1 MIKKIVLISVILL
14 VTVLINAQTKN
25 RTMISDQEKEQVLQI
40 HKKIFNAIAEK
51 IEPDL
56 RENMQDVFLF
66 TSANADVQDK
76 ETFIKGFAMNPAI
89 KLPLFVS
96 SNENVIVKDNTAILT
111 ARVHINII
119 KGNEPVRDVWERITG
134 TYIKQGNE
142 WKLMALQ
149 ATYMKSETP

>member
-1 MIKKIVLISVILL
+1 MIKKIAITSVILL
-14 VTVLINAQTKN
+14 VAVLIYAQTKN
-25 RTMISDQEKEQVLQI
+25 RAMISDQEKEQVLQI

-51 IEPDL
+51 TETVM
-56 RENMQDVFLF
+56 RENMQNDFLF

-111 ARVHINII
+111 AIVHINII
-119 KGNEPVRDVWERITG
+119 KGNEPVRDV
-134 TYIKQGNE
+134 
-142 WKLMALQ
+142 
-149 ATYMKSETP
+149 

>member
-1 MIKKIVLISVILL
+1 MIKKIAITSVILL
-14 VTVLINAQTKN
+14 VAVLIYAQTKN
-25 RTMISDQEKEQVLQI
+25 RAMISDQEKEQVLQI

-51 IEPDL
+51 TETVM
-56 RENMQDVFLF
+56 RENMQNDFLF

-111 ARVHINII
+111 AIVHINII

-134 TYIKQGNE
+134 TYIKQEND
-142 WKLMALQ
+142 WKLLAMQ
-149 ATYMKSETP
+149 ATYMQKK